1 MLCHLE
7 SQAKETGNRSSTNKQ
22 SKLNAFQYVV
32 HNLISSEYFK
42 MFIYNCIWYK

>member
-7 SQAKETGNRSSTNKQ
+7 SQAKETGNRSSINQQKE
-22 SKLNAFQYVV
+22 LNAFQHVA
-32 HNLISSEYFK
+32 HNLITGGYFK